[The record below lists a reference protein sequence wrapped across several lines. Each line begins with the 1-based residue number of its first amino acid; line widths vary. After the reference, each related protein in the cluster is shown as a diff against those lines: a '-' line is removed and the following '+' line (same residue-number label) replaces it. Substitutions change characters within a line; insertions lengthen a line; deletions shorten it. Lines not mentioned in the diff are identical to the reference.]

1 MHGCARRSGH
11 DEHSALRGRR
21 CLRACAAAEALLQPR
36 SFASRHEGARSRRD
50 RGHRSVERVLPSL
63 GCLPS
68 GQSRGGSP
76 ANSLRTGIASH
87 RVASG
92 GAHHGAATGVC
103 QLFRDAIN
111 GKFDDPTDAWLRHGG
126 EAVMMNTARSATADA
141 FARAPLP
148 KRFCNLDRLLHAM
161 KARGLD
167 GIVATTPWNVFY
179 LAAFNA
185 IAHKSDEPRP
195 YAVILS
201 RHLPDHPILIVADY
215 YLATFLKQPTWVEDL
230 RPFRAVMMP
239 LDLPARQ
246 SDIDLFIPRAGV
258 GVPWIGRARAAY
270 AFDMASAVRRA
281 LKDLRLERGRV
292 AFDDMGFGRLGIE
305 GLAVADGYDPL
316 MFARAVKT
324 ETELSLLRRAT
335 ALNEAAIRRTI
346 AAWDR
351 GATWH
356 DLNKAYACAV
366 TELGGFVRDPGG
378 MVWGHPRGTDPAL
391 TLATGLERDVVEP
404 GSHIM
409 FDCHGTIDLYCW
421 DSGKT
426 WVVEGEPE
434 GAARRFAD
442 ATARVAEM
450 LLSAMRPGTRI
461 SELQAKGRK
470 IYRREGVPD
479 PASAVIFFHGL
490 GLSHMDIEQ
499 RTADGKSNVDW
510 MLEDGMVVPVHLLY
524 PGGEHER
531 FWLEEVVA
539 IGNDGGKPLFSWGF
553 GPLTREG

>member
-1 MHGCARRSGH
+1 
-11 DEHSALRGRR
+11 
-21 CLRACAAAEALLQPR
+21 
-36 SFASRHEGARSRRD
+36 
-50 RGHRSVERVLPSL
+50 
-63 GCLPS
+63 
-68 GQSRGGSP
+68 
-76 ANSLRTGIASH
+76 
-87 RVASG
+87 
-92 GAHHGAATGVC
+92 
-103 QLFRDAIN
+103 
-111 GKFDDPTDAWLRHGG
+111 
-126 EAVMMNTARSATADA
+126 MMNTARSATADA

-167 GIVATTPWNVFY
+167 GIVATAPWNVFY
-179 LAAFNA
+179 LTAFNG

-201 RHLPDHPILIVADY
+201 RHMPDHPVLILADY

-239 LDLPARQ
+239 LDLPAQR
-246 SDIDLFIPRAGV
+246 SDIDRFIPQDGAEAS
-258 GVPWIGRARAAY
+258 WIAHARAAY

-281 LKDLRLERGRV
+281 LKDLRLEHGRV
-292 AFDDMGFGRLGIE
+292 AFDDMGFGFRLEVE
-305 GLAVADGYDPL
+305 GLEVADGYDPL

-324 ETELSLLRRAT
+324 E
-335 ALNEAAIRRTI
+335 
-346 AAWDR
+346 
-351 GATWH
+351 
-356 DLNKAYACAV
+356 

-391 TLATGLERDVVEP
+391 TLATGLEHDVVEP
-404 GSHIM
+404 GSHVM

-421 DSGKT
+421 DGGKT

-434 GAARRFAD
+434 GAAKRFAD

-461 SELQAKGRK
+461 SELQAKGRE

-499 RTADGKSNVDW
+499 RTADAKSNVDW